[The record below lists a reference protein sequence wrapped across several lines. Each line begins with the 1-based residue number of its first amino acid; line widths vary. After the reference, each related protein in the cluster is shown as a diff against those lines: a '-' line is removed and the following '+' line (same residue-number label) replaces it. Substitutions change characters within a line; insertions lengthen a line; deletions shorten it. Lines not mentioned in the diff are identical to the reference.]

1 MKVKILENNEIK
13 EIELPLECDYEC
25 ILKDDV
31 IVALKLP
38 IESDTIITTKY
49 IPRIILNQSKY
60 TNLVNTMKME
70 LGDTI

>member
-25 ILKDDV
+25 IVKDGV
-31 IVALKLP
+31 IVGLKLP

-49 IPRIILNQSKY
+49 IPRIIINQSKY